1 VVETVIFA
9 MLAAF
14 LGLRLY
20 AVLGKRTGHEQTIAE
35 PADDSSKLVK
45 PPVALD
51 ETRDAGPARVLS
63 EDVLGGS
70 VLSGIRAISAA
81 DPKFSAD
88 EFIQGA
94 TAAYQMLLE
103 AFWAG
108 DAAALEPYV
117 GADVHKAFS
126 DAIAQRKRKGEVL
139 DNRLIRIERAT
150 ISHAELDGKIA
161 RITVRFDA
169 DVSAVTRNKKGDVIA
184 GSTSDAL
191 PTHDVWTFERQI
203 RASDPNWTLV
213 DTDESA

>member
-35 PADDSSKLVK
+35 PADDSNKLVK
-45 PPVALD
+45 PPVAMD
-51 ETRDAGPARVLS
+51 DARDNAPARVVNEEPL
-63 EDVLGGS
+63 DGS
-70 VLSGIRAISAA
+70 VLSGLRAIMSA
-81 DPKFSAD
+81 DPKFSTD
-88 EFIQGA
+88 DFIQGA
-94 TAAYQMLLE
+94 TSAYQMLLE

-108 DAAALEPYV
+108 DSKALEPYV
-117 GADVHKAFS
+117 GPDVLDAFS
-126 DAIAQRKRKGEVL
+126 GAIAQRNRKKEVL

-150 ISHAELDGKIA
+150 ISHAELTGKIA

-191 PTHDVWTFERQI
+191 PTHDVWTFERQV
-203 RASDPNWTLV
+203 RASDPNWILV

>member
-35 PADDSSKLVK
+35 PVDDSSKLAK
-45 PPVALD
+45 PPVAVDDVRDGGPTRVMNEDPLD
-51 ETRDAGPARVLS
+51 
-63 EDVLGGS
+63 GS

-88 EFIQGA
+88 DFIQGA
-94 TAAYQMLLE
+94 TSAYQMLLE

-108 DAAALEPYV
+108 DANALQPYV
-117 GADVHKAFS
+117 GADVLEAFS
-126 DAIAQRKRKGEVL
+126 DAIAARKRKKEVL

-150 ISHAELDGKIA
+150 ISHAELVNKVA
-161 RITVRFDA
+161 RVTVRFDA
-169 DVSAVTRNKKGDVIA
+169 DISAVTRNAKGDVIA

-191 PTHDVWTFERQI
+191 PTHDVWTFERQV